1 LFANH
6 RRLKFVIATSKNV
19 LLFCLTLVL
28 LQVTVTDAQEAEQ
41 ETIFVRVLED
51 EQDRPL
57 ALQLAIVSYV
67 PRDGGNGIQ
76 IDLVGAIHI
85 GDEEY
90 YQALNERFESYDA
103 ILYELIAP
111 KDTVISDR
119 DPENQSVISSAQVAM
134 KNMLALSFQ
143 LDEVNYGASN
153 FVHADLS
160 PTELS
165 DSMDERG
172 ESLYVYFWRL
182 FYASFDQY
190 AKDPLGLQNM
200 SMFSAMLSA
209 DSDNA
214 FKTMLAYEM
223 TDLEKTSEFLG
234 DDSQSAVI
242 GARNQRAV
250 DVLKTQL
257 ESGDKHIAI
266 FYGVAHMPDMEER
279 LLQQLDLVYLD
290 TTWVAAWRLDTRDER

>member
-1 LFANH
+1 L
-6 RRLKFVIATSKNV
+6 ITTSKNV
-19 LLFCLTLVL
+19 LLFCLALVL

-41 ETIFVRVLED
+41 ETVFVRVIED
-51 EQDRPL
+51 ENDRPL
-57 ALQLAIVSYV
+57 ALQLAIASYV
-67 PRDGGNGIQ
+67 PRSGDSRIQ

-85 GDEEY
+85 GDKEY
-90 YQALNERFESYDA
+90 YADLNTRFKGYDA
-103 ILYELIAP
+103 MLYELIAP
-111 KDTVISDR
+111 KGTVIGDR
-119 DPENQSVISSAQVAM
+119 DPENRSVISSAQIAM

-143 LDEVNYGASN
+143 LDEVDYGAGN

-214 FKTMLAYEM
+214 FKTILAYEM
-223 TDLEKTSEFLG
+223 TDLEKTTEILG
-234 DDSQSAVI
+234 DASESAVI
-242 GARNQRAV
+242 GARNQRAI

-257 ESGDKHIAI
+257 ESGDQRIAI

-279 LLQQLDLVYLD
+279 LLEQLDLVYLD
-290 TTWVAAWRLDTRDER
+290 TTWVDAWRLDTRGDR

>member
-1 LFANH
+1 M
-6 RRLKFVIATSKNV
+6 IALSKKAIS
-19 LLFCLTLVL
+19 FCLALVL
-28 LQVTVTDAQEAEQ
+28 LALTAANAQEAE
-41 ETIFVRVLED
+41 ETEFVRVAED

-57 ALQLAIVSYV
+57 ALQLAIASYV
-67 PRDGGNGIQ
+67 PRNGDGRIQ

-85 GDEEY
+85 GDKEY
-90 YQALNERFESYDA
+90 YQDLNTRFEDYDA
-103 ILYELIAP
+103 LLYELIAP

-119 DPENQSVISSAQVAM
+119 DPENQSVISSAQVTM
-134 KNMLALSFQ
+134 KNFLALSFQ
-143 LDEVNYGASN
+143 LDEINYGADN

-165 DSMDERG
+165 DSMDDRG
-172 ESLYVYFWRL
+172 ESLYIYFWRL
-182 FYASFDQY
+182 FYASFDEY

-223 TDLEKTSEFLG
+223 TDLEKASEILG
-234 DDSQSAVI
+234 DDSQSSVI
-242 GARNQRAV
+242 GARNQRAI
-250 DVLKTQL
+250 DVLKMRL
-257 ESGDKHIAI
+257 ESGDKRIAI

-279 LLQQLDLVYLD
+279 LQEQLELVYLD
-290 TTWVAAWRLDTRDER
+290 TTWVDAWRLDTRDDR

>member
-1 LFANH
+1 M
-6 RRLKFVIATSKNV
+6 IAIRINLILICLALA
-19 LLFCLTLVL
+19 LLPVAISH
-28 LQVTVTDAQEAEQ
+28 AQETEQ
-41 ETIFVRVLED
+41 KTEFVRVAED
-51 EQDRPL
+51 EQERPL
-57 ALQLAIVSYV
+57 ALQLAIASYV
-67 PRDGGNGIQ
+67 PRAGDRGVQ
-76 IDLVGAIHI
+76 VDLVSAIHI
-85 GDEEY
+85 GDKEY
-90 YQALNERFESYDA
+90 YDDLNSRFKAYDA
-103 ILYELIAP
+103 MLYELIAP
-111 KDTVISDR
+111 KDTDISDR
-119 DPENQSVISSAQVAM
+119 DPENRSVISSAQVAM

-190 AKDPLGLQNM
+190 AKDPIGLQNM
-200 SMFSAMLSA
+200 SLFSAMLSA

-223 TDLEKTSEFLG
+223 TDLEKTSDILG
-234 DDSQSAVI
+234 DDSQSSVI
-242 GARNQRAV
+242 GARNQRAI
-250 DVLKTQL
+250 DVLKNRL
-257 ESGDKHIAI
+257 ESGDRRIGI

-279 LLQQLDLVYLD
+279 LLEQLDLVYLD
-290 TTWVAAWRLDTRDER
+290 TTWVDAWRLDTRVDR